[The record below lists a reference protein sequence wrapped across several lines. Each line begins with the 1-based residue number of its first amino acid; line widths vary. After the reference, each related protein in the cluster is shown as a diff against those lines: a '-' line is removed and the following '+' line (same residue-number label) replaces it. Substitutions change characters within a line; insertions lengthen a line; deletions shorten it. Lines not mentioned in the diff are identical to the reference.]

1 MDWENSDQNDLY
13 CDMLKLPE
21 QPAEGTAPVDLTTQ
35 ICYGGNKY
43 LLHSGPSVSS
53 GRLMVSGPVA
63 KSTYA

>member
-43 LLHSGPSVSS
+43 LLW
-53 GRLMVSGPVA
+53 LMIKLFDSIYYIYLNY
-63 KSTYA
+63 SNI